1 MLLRSST
8 PSNHHTMQHQLFLP
22 SLGCHLAPSFP
33 RNSPPMFQHW
43 ELSIPY
49 TIMFIRPNCQPLPPT
64 LNLDACALRNQSLHG
79 RFNLIYMSYLTY
91 PSLETSVQLTGARR
105 TKALRM
111 ISTNSGTDCPRKK
124 RRYVE
129 SANIVLYLKIKL
141 SFRDTKLFRRSVP
154 SRRRH
159 LLNHLNYFSRRCAC
173 RLCGIEFKLVALSS
187 K

>member
-1 MLLRSST
+1 MLLRLST
-8 PSNHHTMQHQLFLP
+8 PSNHHTMQHRLFLP

-43 ELSIPY
+43 ELSIPC
-49 TIMFIRPNCQPLPPT
+49 TITLIRPNCQPLPPM
-64 LNLDACALRNQSLHG
+64 LNLDACALQNQSLLG
-79 RFNLIYMSYLTY
+79 MFNLIYMSYLTY
-91 PSLETSVQLTGARR
+91 PSLATSVQLTGARR
-105 TKALRM
+105 TRALLM
-111 ISTNSGTDCPRKK
+111 TSTNSGMDCPRKK

-129 SANIVLYLKIKL
+129 SANIVLYLKIQL

-159 LLNHLNYFSRRCAC
+159 PLNYLSCFSRRCTR
-173 RLCGIEFKLVALSS
+173 RLCGIDFELVALSL